1 MSKARTAGG
10 PAVANTEELYSRG
23 PIQPN
28 GKAKYRLE
36 WDARSDGSLRTPYL
50 QILWYDADAR
60 RNRSKSTGTADIA
73 DAEDQL
79 DALYLQRERG
89 KAVCPTCGQMTR
101 SAGNH
106 LLTTAIADY
115 LVAKASKPS
124 IGSIRPR
131 LAHVTAYLA
140 ATDQESI
147 VCEALDEDWIDA
159 FREWAIEVPV
169 VSTLGKIRDRAPG
182 TVEASVRQ
190 LAAAIN
196 FAFGRKDILHPASF
210 SPKKPEEVSHTP
222 TYRADI
228 ITLGAMFRYAL
239 QLNVKTK
246 KPFASR
252 GPLLR
257 FLQISVATWC
267 RPDAAFDVSTDPKR
281 SQWHD
286 NARALNLNPKGRP
299 QTRKYRPTVPI
310 GPRVAAL
317 LNATPGFFVGVDS
330 VKQAMDSMLDALALP
345 RDGETGLKLIRRSM
359 ATLARKRL
367 GEEHWVQGEIMLGH
381 RKTSS
386 SDIYALFEPS
396 MLGRAVAVTDGIIEE
411 IEKLAPGA
419 FHRKDTGAEII
430 PLIQGTKNA

>member
-1 MSKARTAGG
+1 MSKARTPSG
-10 PAVANTEELYSRG
+10 PAIANTEALYTRG
-23 PIQPN
+23 R
-28 GKAKYRLE
+28 YRLE
-36 WDARSDGSLRTPYL
+36 WDARTDGTLRTPFL
-50 QILWYDADAR
+50 QIMWYDTDAR

-73 DAEDQL
+73 TAEDEL
-79 DALYLQRERG
+79 DALYMLRERG
-89 KAVCPTCGQMTR
+89 QAICPTCGQVR
-101 SAGNH
+101 RAAGAH
-106 LLTTAIADY
+106 LVMTAIADY
-115 LVAKASKPS
+115 LVARATKPS

-131 LAHVTAYLA
+131 LAHINAYLI
-140 ATDQESI
+140 ATDQQGI
-147 VCEALDEDWIDA
+147 VCESVDEDWIEG
-159 FREWAIEVPV
+159 FREWAIEVPI
-169 VSTLGKIRDRAPG
+169 VSPLGKVRERAPG

-196 FAFGRKDILHPASF
+196 FAFGRKEILHPAGF
-210 SPKKPEEVSHTP
+210 SAKDPEAVSHTP

-228 ITLGAMFRYAL
+228 VTLAAMFRYAM
-239 QLNVKTK
+239 QINVKTK

-252 GPLLR
+252 ASLLR

-286 NARALNLNPKGRP
+286 NARALNLNPKGRA
-299 QTRKYRPTVPI
+299 QTRKYRPVVPI
-310 GPRVAAL
+310 GQRMAAL
-317 LNATPGFFVGVDS
+317 LNARAGFYVGVDS
-330 VKQAMDSMLDALALP
+330 VKQAMDTMLDELALP
-345 RDGETGLKLIRRSM
+345 REGETGLKLIRRSM

-430 PLIQGTKNA
+430 PLIQGKQNA